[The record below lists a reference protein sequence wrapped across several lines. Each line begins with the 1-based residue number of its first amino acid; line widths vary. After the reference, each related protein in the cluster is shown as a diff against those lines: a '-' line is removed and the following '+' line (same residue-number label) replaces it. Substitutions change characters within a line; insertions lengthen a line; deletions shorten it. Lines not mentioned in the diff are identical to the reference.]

1 MPVVSNDRCFGF
13 PQQKTVEFPQL
24 QLVKFFEQVVDIPVV
39 AQMEIPMV
47 RFTMGFNSVLWS
59 RGFTVAVFLR
69 G

>member
-13 PQQKTVEFPQL
+13 PEQKTGEVPQL
-24 QLVKFFEQVVDIPVV
+24 QLVKFFEQVVDIHVV
-39 AQMEIPMV
+39 AQMQIPMA
-47 RFTMGFNSVLWS
+47 RFTKGFNSVLWS